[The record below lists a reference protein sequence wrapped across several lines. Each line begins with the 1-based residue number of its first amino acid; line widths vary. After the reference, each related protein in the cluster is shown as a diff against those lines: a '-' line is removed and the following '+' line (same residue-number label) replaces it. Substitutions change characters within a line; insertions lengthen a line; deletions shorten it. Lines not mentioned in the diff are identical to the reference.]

1 MTDCCVADLSLA
13 PSGWGKIEWARR
25 GMKVL
30 SLLEEHHRPDRPFKG
45 LTIGACLHLEAK
57 TACLLLTLKALGATV
72 AAAGSNPL
80 STQDDVCAALAEAG
94 ILVYSRHGM
103 DAEEYAAHLRC
114 VAAVEPQILI
124 DDGCDLVALIH
135 EEYRHLLPTIRGG
148 SEETTTGI
156 KRLRAMADEGCLAFP
171 MIAVNDAYSKYLFDN
186 RYGTGQSVMDGL
198 LRTTNLLVAGKTFV
212 VAGYGWCGK
221 GVARRASGL
230 GARVVVVEID
240 PHRALEAHMDGFQV
254 LDMGAASEVGDF
266 FVTVT
271 GNRDVIR
278 GEHFRKMKDGA
289 VLANAGHF
297 DVEIAIP
304 DLRALSVSSR
314 RDKINVESFEMA
326 DGKRIHLLA
335 QGRLVNLA
343 AGDGHPVEIMDLS
356 FASQLLAALHVS
368 REKLPLGLHPLPESL
383 DREVAYLALEAWGL
397 RLESLTAE
405 QERYMKEWRE

>member
-1 MTDCCVADLSLA
+1 
-13 PSGWGKIEWARR
+13 
-25 GMKVL
+25 
-30 SLLEEHHRPDRPFKG
+30 
-45 LTIGACLHLEAK
+45 
-57 TACLLLTLKALGATV
+57 
-72 AAAGSNPL
+72 
-80 STQDDVCAALAEAG
+80 
-94 ILVYSRHGM
+94 
-103 DAEEYAAHLRC
+103 
-114 VAAVEPQILI
+114 
-124 DDGCDLVALIH
+124 
-135 EEYRHLLPTIRGG
+135 
-148 SEETTTGI
+148 
-156 KRLRAMADEGCLAFP
+156 
-171 MIAVNDAYSKYLFDN
+171 
-186 RYGTGQSVMDGL
+186 
-198 LRTTNLLVAGKTFV
+198 
-212 VAGYGWCGK
+212 
-221 GVARRASGL
+221 VARRASGL

-254 LDMGAASEVGDF
+254 LDMGAASGMGDF

-278 GEHFRKMKDGA
+278 GEHFRRMKDGA

-314 RDKINVESFEMA
+314 RDKVNVESFEMA

-368 REKLPLGLHPLPESL
+368 REKLPRGLHPLPESL
-383 DREVAYLALEAWGL
+383 DREVALLALEAWGL